1 MHDKCLKTNLY
12 LQELALTKPRTGHTG
27 LIKTQP
33 AFIHQ
38 NSTLAPP
45 ECGQSCKML
54 DTLDELN
61 SNQCL

>member
-1 MHDKCLKTNLY
+1 MHDKYSKTNLY
-12 LQELALTKPRTGHTG
+12 LQKLALTKPRTGHTG

-33 AFIHQ
+33 ALIHQ
-38 NSTLAPP
+38 NSTLGPR

-61 SNQCL
+61 SKQCL